1 MKRGDPM
8 ELLISIVVI
17 ILFMAKWGIERTRT
31 KALMYFIVDRGYT
44 PPTEQEMMECI
55 KIVTQKT
62 VEKWIKA

>member
-1 MKRGDPM
+1 
-8 ELLISIVVI
+8 LISIAAT
-17 ILFMAKWGIERTRT
+17 ILFMTKWGIERTRI

-44 PPTEQEMMECI
+44 PPTKQEMMECI

>member
-1 MKRGDPM
+1 M

-44 PPTEQEMMECI
+44 PPTEQEMMERI

>member
-1 MKRGDPM
+1 M

-31 KALMYFIVDRGYT
+31 QALMYFIVDRGYT

>member
-1 MKRGDPM
+1 MKRGERM
-8 ELLISIVVI
+8 ALLISIVVI

>member
-1 MKRGDPM
+1 M

-17 ILFMAKWGIERTRT
+17 ILFMAKWGIERTRP

>member
-1 MKRGDPM
+1 M

-44 PPTEQEMMECI
+44 PPTEQEMMEWI

>member
-1 MKRGDPM
+1 MKRGDKM

>member
-1 MKRGDPM
+1 MA
-8 ELLISIVVI
+8 LLISIVVI

-44 PPTEQEMMECI
+44 PPIEQEMMECI

>member
-1 MKRGDPM
+1 MA
-8 ELLISIVVI
+8 LLTSIAAT
-17 ILFMAKWGIERTRT
+17 ILFMIKWGIERTRI

-44 PPTEQEMMECI
+44 PPTKQEMMECI

>member
-1 MKRGDPM
+1 MKRGDQM
-8 ELLISIVVI
+8 ALLISIVVI
-17 ILFMAKWGIERTRT
+17 ILFTAKWGIERTRT

>member
-1 MKRGDPM
+1 M

-44 PPTEQEMMECI
+44 PRTGNDGVYQDSDTENSRKMD
-55 KIVTQKT
+55 
-62 VEKWIKA
+62 

>member
-1 MKRGDPM
+1 M
-8 ELLISIVVI
+8 ISIAAT
-17 ILFMAKWGIERTRT
+17 ILFMTKWGIERTRI

-44 PPTEQEMMECI
+44 PPTKQEMMECI

>member
-1 MKRGDPM
+1 MA
-8 ELLISIVVI
+8 LLISIAAT
-17 ILFMAKWGIERTRT
+17 ILFMTKWGIDRTRI

-44 PPTEQEMMECI
+44 PPTKQEMMECI

>member
-1 MKRGDPM
+1 MA
-8 ELLISIVVI
+8 LLISIAAT
-17 ILFMAKWGIERTRT
+17 ILFMTKWGIERTRI

-44 PPTEQEMMECI
+44 PPTKREMMECI

>member
-1 MKRGDPM
+1 M

-44 PPTEQEMMECI
+44 TPTEQEMMECI

>member
-1 MKRGDPM
+1 M

-17 ILFMAKWGIERTRT
+17 ILFMAKWGIERSRT

>member
-1 MKRGDPM
+1 M

-31 KALMYFIVDRGYT
+31 KALMYFIVDREYT

>member
-1 MKRGDPM
+1 M

-44 PPTEQEMMECI
+44 PPTEHEMMECI

>member
-1 MKRGDPM
+1 M

-44 PPTEQEMMECI
+44 PQTEQEMMECI

>member
-1 MKRGDPM
+1 
-8 ELLISIVVI
+8 
-17 ILFMAKWGIERTRT
+17 MAKWGIERTRT
-31 KALMYFIVDRGYT
+31 KALMYFIVDGGYT

>member
-1 MKRGDPM
+1 M

-44 PPTEQEMMECI
+44 PPTEQEMMECF

>member
-1 MKRGDPM
+1 M
-8 ELLISIVVI
+8 ELLISFVVI

>member
-1 MKRGDPM
+1 MA
-8 ELLISIVVI
+8 LLISIVVI
-17 ILFMAKWGIERTRT
+17 ILFMAKWGIERTRI

>member
-1 MKRGDPM
+1 M
-8 ELLISIVVI
+8 ELLIGIVVI

>member
-1 MKRGDPM
+1 MKRGDWVA
-8 ELLISIVVI
+8 LLISIAAT
-17 ILFMAKWGIERTRT
+17 ILFMTKWGIERTRI

-44 PPTEQEMMECI
+44 PPTKQEMMECI

>member
-1 MKRGDPM
+1 M

-31 KALMYFIVDRGYT
+31 KALMYFIVDRGCT

>member
-1 MKRGDPM
+1 M

-62 VEKWIKA
+62 VEKWIKALI